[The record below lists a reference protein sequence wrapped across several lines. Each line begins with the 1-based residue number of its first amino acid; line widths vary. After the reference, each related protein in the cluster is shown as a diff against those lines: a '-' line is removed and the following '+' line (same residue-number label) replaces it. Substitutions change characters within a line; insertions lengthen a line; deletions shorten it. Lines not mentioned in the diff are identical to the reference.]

1 MRKGMD
7 ETMPAPPPKRVSPM
21 VAEVRY
27 ALHLLTLN
35 KLVLAGIGLAVGLT
49 LLAIIGPFFVPANTP
64 NAINF
69 QLGSQSE
76 LGNPN
81 IGWAHPLGVDTYG
94 RDTLSLIILA
104 LGLDMGAAGLVV
116 GIGLV
121 VGVLLGVT
129 AGYIGGKI
137 GEAIMRITDIFL
149 ALPLFIWALAIAAVL
164 TRSLNS
170 LIIALATVSWPG
182 YTRIIRGQVLVEKG
196 KPYVEGLQAVGV
208 ARWRIMLRHVVPNS
222 IFPLLV
228 QATLDIGGVILTL
241 AALTFLGVGLTPLV
255 PELGQMVSNGTT
267 YIQIDP
273 ALITIPGLFIVAISL
288 SFNLVGDGLR
298 DVLDPRLRR

>member
-7 ETMPAPPPKRVSPM
+7 ETSPAPPPKRVSPM
-21 VAEVRY
+21 VAEMKY
-27 ALHLLTLN
+27 ALHLLSLN

-49 LLAIIGPFFVPANTP
+49 VVAIIGPFFINAGSVIIP
-64 NAINF
+64 NFTSSYQA
-69 QLGSQSE
+69 Q
-76 LGNPN
+76 LGNPQ
-81 IGWAHPLGVDTYG
+81 IGWAHPLGVDAYG
-94 RDTLSLIILA
+94 RDMLSLIVLA

-116 GIGLV
+116 GIGIV
-121 VGVLLGVT
+121 IGVLLGVT
-129 AGYIGGKI
+129 AGYVGGKLA
-137 GEAIMRITDIFL
+137 EAIMRVTDIFL

-170 LIIALATVSWPG
+170 LILALAVVSWPG

-255 PELGQMVSNGTT
+255 PELGQLVNTGQT
-267 YIQIDP
+267 YIQVDP
-273 ALITIPGLFIVAISL
+273 ALITIPGLFILAISL